1 MFRLDRTTKRIFIS
15 SAACYLVAVAVLL
28 VSVAFAGSS
37 SSMSR
42 SKVSRLPTAPF
53 SIDAGLTSVWTGK
66 ELIVSGQT
74 GAAPDRSLLNAV
86 DVAAAYNPETDT
98 WRLIAPAPASAEPTS
113 AAWNGR
119 ELIVLAA
126 ERGMSVALAYDPAAN
141 RWRRLETIG
150 QDAGQGRVLA
160 AGRTVLFL
168 NRSLELV
175 YFPTEDR
182 WQPLPRR
189 RLGRRLDS
197 AAVWTGQQLIVFDG
211 ARAVA
216 LTPPRHA
223 PPELPQCCG
232 GG

>member
-86 DVAAAYNPETDT
+86 DVAAAYNPATKTWRRLADPPKTENYCRRSAVWTGEEMLVWGCSQLAYNPQTDT
-98 WRLIAPAPASAEPTS
+98 WRRLQPAPTRH
-113 AAWNGR
+113 G
-119 ELIVLAA
+119 I
-126 ERGMSVALAYDPAAN
+126 
-141 RWRRLETIG
+141 
-150 QDAGQGRVLA
+150 
-160 AGRTVLFL
+160 
-168 NRSLELV
+168 
-175 YFPTEDR
+175 
-182 WQPLPRR
+182 
-189 RLGRRLDS
+189 
-197 AAVWTGQQLIVFDG
+197 AVWTGKELIG
-211 ARAVA
+211 WGGG
-216 LTPPRHA
+216 
-223 PPELPQCCG
+223 CCG
-232 GG
+232 DADAGGPAQNPPTETWRKVSSSPLAASQDPAGAWAG